1 MKRAGLLNSKVL
13 RLTLA
18 LALCALF
25 ITSQPGAHAAP
36 IGSSTCTTDVQNAA
50 TASMTSSGGFCYL
63 VFKSGT
69 NTWTVPSGV
78 TSSSILLIAGG
89 GAGGSGAWGGGGGA
103 GGVVYDSSY
112 ALTSGNTYSLSIGA
126 GGSGGAATLSSS
138 TNASSSGSDS
148 WFFSNSSLV
157 AKGGG
162 AGASYAYGQS
172 SGTLCSGRNGGSG
185 GGSTECADGSIN
197 TGGASIQTV
206 PAGADSA
213 YGFAGGS
220 TPNAAYYSGAGG
232 GGAGQVGTAV
242 TAASAPGKGGNGT
255 NAFSAWLTIIN
266 SSMSDLSGWSTATAS
281 GFIAGGGGGASQG
294 TAGAG
299 GSGGGGA
306 GGTNVST
313 ATINGTAG
321 TPGTGSGGGGGTY
334 NGNSGIGGA
343 GGSGLL
349 IIRYQVPDT
358 TAPSFTNST
367 TFSLSENSSIGAN
380 AATIT
385 VNESATITII
395 SGNDS
400 ALFTVVTSD
409 SITARIR
416 FLTSPNFE
424 SPSDIGTNNVYDIS
438 VRATDSAGNFANQS
452 IAITITN
459 VNEAPSIANSS
470 SNPTATSSQAEN
482 ITSVVTYAATDPDAG
497 AVLRF
502 SISGTDAADFSI
514 DSVTGV
520 LAFAVNPD
528 FEAPLDSDTNNAYIL
543 TITVSDGT
551 LTDTQTLTLTITN
564 VNESSTVGTPT
575 FSGSTIK
582 GVSVTISI
590 TSNVAGRA
598 RFFVNGKRIPSCLS
612 QPSSGSYPNF
622 TVTCSWKPPVT
633 GRQSVSA
640 AFTPTDN
647 TFSAT
652 NSPATIIQVVKRG
665 GTR

>member
-1 MKRAGLLNSKVL
+1 MNLPNSKALRLLLNF
-13 RLTLA
+13 A
-18 LALCALF
+18 LISLF
-25 ITSQPGAHAAP
+25 LIPQTSARAAS

-78 TSSSILLIAGG
+78 TSSSIILIAGG
-89 GAGGSGAWGGGGGA
+89 GAGGSGAFTGGGGA
-103 GGVVYDSSY
+103 GGVVYDASY
-112 ALTSGNTYSLSIGA
+112 TLTPGNTYSLSIGA
-126 GGSGGAATLSSS
+126 GGTGGAATLSKS
-138 TNASSSGSDS
+138 TNISSSGSDS

-162 AGASYAYGQS
+162 AGASYSWGQS
-172 SGTLCSGRNGGSG
+172 AGALCSGRNGGSG
-185 GGSTECADGSIN
+185 GGSAECNDGPTN
-197 TGGASIQTV
+197 TGGSSTQTL
-206 PAGADSA
+206 PAGADSS

-220 TPNAAYYSGAGG
+220 TPSANHYSGGGG
-232 GGAGQVGTAV
+232 GGAGQVGAAV
-242 TAASAPGKGGNGT
+242 TAAGSPGKGGNGT
-255 NAFSAWLTIIN
+255 NAFASWLTIIN
-266 SSMSDLSGWSTATAS
+266 SSMADLAGWSTATAS
-281 GFIAGGGGGASQG
+281 GFIAGGGGGASQA
-294 TAGAG
+294 TPGAG
-299 GSGGGGA
+299 GFGGGGA
-306 GGTNVST
+306 GGTNASN
-313 ATINGTAG
+313 ATLNGTSG

-367 TFSLSENSSIGAN
+367 TFSLAENSSLAAN

-385 VNESATITII
+385 VNESATITIN

-400 ALFTVVTSD
+400 ALFAVVTSD
-409 SITARIR
+409 STTARIR
-416 FLTSPNFE
+416 FLSSPNFE
-424 SPSDIGTNNVYDIS
+424 APTDVGPNNVYDIS

-459 VNEAPSIANSS
+459 VNEAPSITNSS
-470 SNPTATSSQAEN
+470 SNPTASSSQAEN
-482 ITSVVTYAATDPDAG
+482 ITSVATYAATDPDAG

-502 SISGTDAADFSI
+502 SLSGTDAADFSI

-520 LAFAVNPD
+520 LVFASNPD
-528 FEAPLDSDTNNAYIL
+528 FEAPLDSDTNSAYIV
-543 TITVSDGT
+543 IVTVSDGT
-551 LTDTQTLTLTITN
+551 LTDTQTVTVTITN
-564 VNESSTVGTPT
+564 VNESSTVGAPT

-598 RFFVNGKRIPSCLS
+598 RFFVNGKRIPACLS
-612 QPSSGSYPNF
+612 RPTTGSYPNF

-633 GRQSVSA
+633 GRQNVSA
-640 AFTPTDN
+640 IFTPTDN
-647 TFSAT
+647 TFSTA
-652 NSPATIIQVVKRG
+652 NSPASTIQVLRRG
-665 GTR
+665 TFR

>member
-1 MKRAGLLNSKVL
+1 
-13 RLTLA
+13 
-18 LALCALF
+18 
-25 ITSQPGAHAAP
+25 
-36 IGSSTCTTDVQNAA
+36 
-50 TASMTSSGGFCYL
+50 MTSSGGFCYL

-69 NTWTVPSGV
+69 NSWTVPSGV
-78 TSSSILLIAGG
+78 TSSSILVIAGG

-112 ALTSGNTYSLSIGA
+112 ALTSGNTYFLSIGA

-148 WFFSNSSLV
+148 WFFSNSTLV

-185 GGSTECADGSIN
+185 GGSTECADGSVN

-213 YGFAGGS
+213 FGFAGGS
-220 TPNAAYYSGAGG
+220 TPNAAWYSGAGG
-232 GGAGQVGTAV
+232 GGAGQAGTAV
-242 TAASAPGKGGNGT
+242 SAASAPGKGGNGT
-255 NAFSAWLTIIN
+255 NTFSSWLTIIN
-266 SSMSDLSGWSTATAS
+266 SSMADLSGWSTATS
-281 GFIAGGGGGASQG
+281 TGYIAGGGGGASKA
-294 TAGAG
+294 TPGAG

-306 GGTNVST
+306 GGTDASN
-313 ATINGTAG
+313 ATLNGTAG
-321 TPGTGSGGGGGTY
+321 TPGTGSGGGGGTH
-334 NGNSGIGGA
+334 NGTNGVGGA

-349 IIRYQVPDT
+349 IIKYQVPDT
-358 TAPSFTNST
+358 AAPSFTNST
-367 TFSLSENSSIGAN
+367 TFTLDENSSIGAN

-385 VNESATITII
+385 VNESATITIN

-409 SITARIR
+409 STTAQIR
-416 FLTSPNFE
+416 FLSSPNFE
-424 SPSDIGTNNVYDIS
+424 AATDVGTNNVYDIS
-438 VRATDSAGNFANQS
+438 VRATDSAGNLANQS
-452 IAITITN
+452 ITITITN
-459 VNEAPSIANSS
+459 VNEAPSITNSS

-482 ITSVVTYAATDPDAG
+482 ITSVATYAATDPDAG

-502 SISGTDAADFSI
+502 SISETDAADFSI

-520 LAFAVNPD
+520 LAFAANPD
-528 FEAPLDSDTNNAYIL
+528 FEAPLDSDTNNAYVV

-564 VNESSTVGTPT
+564 VNESSSVGVPT
-575 FSGSTIK
+575 ISGSAIK
-582 GVSVTISI
+582 GVSVTVSM

-598 RFFVNGKRIPSCLS
+598 RFFVNGKRIPTCLS
-612 QPSSGSYPNF
+612 RPTTGSYPNF
-622 TVTCSWKPPVT
+622 TVTCSWKPSVT
-633 GRQSVSA
+633 GRQNVSA
-640 AFTPTDN
+640 SFTPTDN
-647 TFSAT
+647 SFSAT
-652 NSPATIIQVVKRG
+652 NSQTTTVWVNKRS
-665 GTR
+665 TAR

>member
-1 MKRAGLLNSKVL
+1 MNLPNSKVL
-13 RLTLA
+13 RLLSTLA
-18 LALCALF
+18 LITLF
-25 ITSQPGAHAAP
+25 LIPQTSARAVS

-89 GAGGSGAWGGGGGA
+89 GAGGSGAWSGGGGA
-103 GGVVYDSSY
+103 GGVVYDASY
-112 ALTSGNTYSLSIGA
+112 TLTSGNTYSLSV
-126 GGSGGAATLSSS
+126 GSGGTAGTGSLSIATNTS
-138 TNASSSGSDS
+138 NSGSDS

-162 AGASYAYGQS
+162 AGASYAWGQS
-172 SGTLCSGRNGGSG
+172 AGALCSGRSGGSG
-185 GGSTECADGSIN
+185 GGSTECNDGTTN
-197 TGGASIQTV
+197 TGGSSTQTL
-206 PAGADSA
+206 PSGADAA

-220 TPNAAYYSGAGG
+220 TPSANHASGAGG
-232 GGAGQVGTAV
+232 GGAGQVGTSV
-242 TAASAPGKGGNGT
+242 TAAASPGKGGNGT
-255 NAFSAWLTIIN
+255 NAFSAWLTIIT
-266 SSMSDLSGWSTATAS
+266 SSMSDVSGWSTATAT

-306 GGTNVST
+306 GGTNANNST
-313 ATINGTAG
+313 LNGTAG
-321 TPGTGSGGGGGTY
+321 TPGTGSGGGGATY
-334 NGNSGIGGA
+334 NGSNGVGGT
-343 GGSGLL
+343 GGTGLL
-349 IIRYQVPDT
+349 IIKYQISDA

-367 TFSLSENSSIGAN
+367 TFSLSENSSIATN

-385 VNESATITII
+385 VNESATITLN

-400 ALFTVVTSD
+400 ALFSVVTSD
-409 SITARIR
+409 STTARIR

-424 SPSDIGTNNVYDIS
+424 SPTDVGANNTYDIS
-438 VRATDSAGNFANQS
+438 VRATDTAGNFASQS

-459 VNEAPSIANSS
+459 VNEAPSITNSS
-470 SNPTATSSQAEN
+470 SSATASVSQAEN
-482 ITSVVTYAATDPDAG
+482 ITSVATYAATDPDAG
-497 AVLRF
+497 AALRF
-502 SISGTDAADFSI
+502 TISGTDAADFSI

-520 LAFAVNPD
+520 IAFAINPD
-528 FEAPLDSDTNNAYIL
+528 FEAPLDIDVNNTYIVI
-543 TITVSDGT
+543 ITVSDGA
-551 LTDTQTLTLTITN
+551 LTDTQTVTVTITN
-564 VNESSTVGTPT
+564 ANESSTVGGPT

-590 TSNVAGRA
+590 TSNVAGKA

-612 QPSSGSYPNF
+612 RPTAGSYPSF

-633 GRQSVSA
+633 GRQNVSA
-640 AFTPTDN
+640 TFTPADS
-647 TFSAT
+647 TFSAAT
-652 NSPATIIQVVKRG
+652 SPTSTIQVVKRG

>member
-1 MKRAGLLNSKVL
+1 MNSPNSKVL
-13 RLTLA
+13 RLLATLA
-18 LALCALF
+18 LISIFLF
-25 ITSQPGAHAAP
+25 PQTSARAAS
-36 IGSSTCTTDVQNAA
+36 IGSSTCTTDVLNAA

-63 VFKSGT
+63 IFKSGT
-69 NTWTVPSGV
+69 NSWTVPSGV

-89 GAGGSGAWGGGGGA
+89 GAGGSGAYTGGGGA

-126 GGSGGAATLSSS
+126 GGSGGTATLSKS
-138 TNASSSGSDS
+138 TNISSSGSDS
-148 WFFSNSSLV
+148 WFFSDSSLV

-162 AGASYAYGQS
+162 AGASYSWGQS
-172 SGTLCSGRNGGSG
+172 AGALCSGRNGGSG
-185 GGSTECADGSIN
+185 GGSSECNDGTVN
-197 TGGASIQTV
+197 TGGSSIQTV

-220 TPNAAYYSGAGG
+220 TPSANHYSGGGG
-232 GGAGQVGTAV
+232 GGAGQVGTSV
-242 TAASAPGKGGNGT
+242 TAAGSPGKGGNGT
-255 NAFSAWLTIIN
+255 NAFSSWLTIVN
-266 SSMSDLSGWSTATAS
+266 SSMSDLSGWSTATS
-281 GFIAGGGGGASQG
+281 TGFIAGGGGGASQG

-306 GGTNVST
+306 GGTNASN
-313 ATINGTAG
+313 ATLNGTAG

-367 TFSLSENSSIGAN
+367 TFSLDENTSITTN

-385 VNESATITII
+385 VNESSTITIN

-400 ALFTVVTSD
+400 ALFTIVTSD

-416 FLTSPNFE
+416 FLASPNFE
-424 SPSDIGTNNVYDIS
+424 APTDAGPNNVYDIS
-438 VRATDSAGNFANQS
+438 VRATDSAGNLANQS
-452 IAITITN
+452 IAITVTN
-459 VNEAPSIANSS
+459 VNEAPSITNSS
-470 SNPTATSSQAEN
+470 SNPTATSTQAEN

-497 AVLRF
+497 TVLRF

-520 LAFAVNPD
+520 LTFAFTPD
-528 FEAPLDSDTNNAYIL
+528 FEAPLDSDTNSAYIVA
-543 TITVSDGT
+543 ITVSDGS
-551 LTDTQTLTLTITN
+551 LTDIQTLTVTITN
-564 VNESSTVGTPT
+564 VNESSTIGAPT
-575 FSGSTIK
+575 FSASTVK
-582 GVSVTISI
+582 GVTVTISI

-598 RFFVNGKRIPSCLS
+598 RFFVNGKRIPVCLS
-612 QPSSGSYPNF
+612 RPTAGNYPNF
-622 TVTCSWKPPVT
+622 TVTCSWKPSVT
-633 GRQSVSA
+633 GRQNVSA

-647 TFSAT
+647 TFSAA
-652 NSPATIIQVVKRG
+652 NSPVTIIQVLRRG
-665 GTR
+665 TFR

>member
-1 MKRAGLLNSKVL
+1 MNLPNSKVL
-13 RLTLA
+13 RLLSVFA
-18 LALCALF
+18 LLCLF
-25 ITSQPGAHAAP
+25 LTPQTSSHAASV
-36 IGSSTCTTDVQNAA
+36 GSSTCTTDVQNAA

-78 TSSSILLIAGG
+78 TSSSIILIAGG
-89 GAGGSGAWGGGGGA
+89 GAGGSGAFTGGGGA
-103 GGVVYDSSY
+103 GGVVYDASY
-112 ALTSGNTYSLSIGA
+112 PLTSGNTYSLSVGA
-126 GGSGGAATLSSS
+126 GGTGGAATLSKA
-138 TNASSSGSDS
+138 TNISSSGSDS
-148 WFFSNSSLV
+148 WFFSDSSLV

-162 AGASYAYGQS
+162 AGASYSWGQS
-172 SGTLCSGRNGGSG
+172 AGALCSGRNGGSG
-185 GGSTECADGSIN
+185 GGSAECNDGPTN
-197 TGGASIQTV
+197 TGGSSTQTL
-206 PAGADSA
+206 PAGADSS

-220 TPNAAYYSGAGG
+220 TPSANHYSGGGG
-232 GGAGQVGTAV
+232 GGAGQVGTSV
-242 TAASAPGKGGNGT
+242 TAAGSPGKGGNGT
-255 NAFSAWLTIIN
+255 NAFSSWLTIIN
-266 SSMSDLSGWSTATAS
+266 SIMADVTGWSTATS
-281 GFIAGGGGGASQG
+281 TGFIAGGGGGASQG

-306 GGTNVST
+306 GGTSASN
-313 ATINGTAG
+313 ATLNGTAG

-349 IIRYQVPDT
+349 IIKYQVSVPDT
-358 TAPSFTNST
+358 TAPTFTNST
-367 TFSLSENSSIGAN
+367 TFSLDENSFISTN

-409 SITARIR
+409 SITARVR

-424 SPSDIGTNNVYDIS
+424 SPTDFGTNNVYDIL
-438 VRATDSAGNFANQS
+438 VRATDAAGNFANQS

-459 VNEAPSIANSS
+459 VNEAPSITNSS

-482 ITSVVTYAATDPDAG
+482 ITLVTTYAATDPDAG

-520 LAFAVNPD
+520 LAFATNPD
-528 FEAPLDSDTNNAYIL
+528 FEAPLDSDTNSAYIVM
-543 TITVSDGT
+543 ITVSDGS

-564 VNESSTVGTPT
+564 VNESSSVGAPT

-612 QPSSGSYPNF
+612 RPTSGSYPNF
-622 TVTCSWKPPVT
+622 TVTCVWKPPVT
-633 GRQSVSA
+633 GRHNVSA
-640 AFTPTDN
+640 IFTPTDN
-647 TFSAT
+647 TFSTA
-652 NSPATIIQVVKRG
+652 NSPASTIQVLRRG
-665 GTR
+665 TFR

>member
-1 MKRAGLLNSKVL
+1 MNLPNSKVL
-13 RLTLA
+13 RLLSTLI
-18 LALCALF
+18 LISLF
-25 ITSQPGAHAAP
+25 LIPQTSARAAS

-78 TSSSILLIAGG
+78 TSSSIILIAGG
-89 GAGGSGAWGGGGGA
+89 GAGGSGAFTGGGGA
-103 GGVVYDSSY
+103 GGVVYDASY
-112 ALTSGNTYSLSIGA
+112 TLTPGNTYSLSIGA
-126 GGSGGAATLSSS
+126 GGTGGAATLSKS
-138 TNASSSGSDS
+138 TNISSSGSDS

-162 AGASYAYGQS
+162 AGASYSWGQS
-172 SGTLCSGRNGGSG
+172 AGALCSGRNGGSG
-185 GGSTECADGSIN
+185 GGSAECNDGPTN
-197 TGGASIQTV
+197 TGGSSTQTL
-206 PAGADSA
+206 PAGADSS

-220 TPNAAYYSGAGG
+220 TPSANHYSGGGG
-232 GGAGQVGTAV
+232 GGAGQVGAAV
-242 TAASAPGKGGNGT
+242 TAAGSPGKGGNGT
-255 NAFSAWLTIIN
+255 NAFASWLTIIN
-266 SSMSDLSGWSTATAS
+266 SSMADLAGWSTATAS
-281 GFIAGGGGGASQG
+281 GFIAGGGGGASQA
-294 TAGAG
+294 TPGAG
-299 GSGGGGA
+299 GFGGGGA
-306 GGTNVST
+306 GGTNASN
-313 ATINGTAG
+313 ATLNGTSG

-367 TFSLSENSSIGAN
+367 TFSLAENSSLAAN

-385 VNESATITII
+385 VNESATITIN

-400 ALFTVVTSD
+400 ALFAVVTSD
-409 SITARIR
+409 STTARIR
-416 FLTSPNFE
+416 FLSSPNFE
-424 SPSDIGTNNVYDIS
+424 APTDVGPNNVYDIS

-459 VNEAPSIANSS
+459 VNEAPSITNSS
-470 SNPTATSSQAEN
+470 SNPTASSSQAEN
-482 ITSVVTYAATDPDAG
+482 ITSVATYAATDPDAG

-502 SISGTDAADFSI
+502 SLSGTDAADFSI

-520 LAFAVNPD
+520 LVFASNPD
-528 FEAPLDSDTNNAYIL
+528 FEAPLDSDTNSAYIV
-543 TITVSDGT
+543 IVTVSDGT
-551 LTDTQTLTLTITN
+551 LTDTQTVTVTITN
-564 VNESSTVGTPT
+564 VNESSTVGAPT

-598 RFFVNGKRIPSCLS
+598 RFFVNGKRIPACLS
-612 QPSSGSYPNF
+612 RPTTGSYPNF

-633 GRQSVSA
+633 GRQNVSA
-640 AFTPTDN
+640 IFTPTDN
-647 TFSAT
+647 TFSTA
-652 NSPATIIQVVKRG
+652 NSPASTIQVLRRG
-665 GTR
+665 TFR